1 MNPEEFAKAKDSVEY
16 RFAGTNSDVLPY
28 VVAAAH
34 VASLHPETDWEDE
47 DERGSFRT
55 IENRETWLLHS
66 TRHQLAELRQAVRA
80 LADVPSDI
88 DGPVDSLV
96 SLARTRLDRSGLPS
110 EMWSSTLDAI
120 EEWLRVFEV
129 IRPNDVI
136 YEAGDWRGTQMLLG
150 PCIVEELQFSEL
162 RMMPF
167 NGEWENVGQQLLD
180 RTLELM
186 FHAAVLVQAI
196 RLQERRRRPEA
207 EGSPK

>member
-16 RFAGTNSDVLPY
+16 RFADTHSDALPY

-47 DERGSFRT
+47 EEGGNFRT
-55 IENRETWLLHS
+55 IEHRETRLLHS
-66 TRHQLAELRQAVRA
+66 TRHQLTELRQAVRA

-88 DGPVDSLV
+88 DGPVESLV

-120 EEWLRVFEV
+120 EEWLQVFEV
-129 IRPNDVI
+129 IRPNDLI

-150 PCIVEELQFSEL
+150 PHVVADLQFSEL

-167 NGEWENVGQQLLD
+167 NGEWEYVGEQLLN
-180 RTLELM
+180 RTRDLM
-186 FHAAVLVQAI
+186 LDAAVLVQAI
-196 RLQERRRRPEA
+196 RLRERRL
-207 EGSPK
+207 